1 MSWRWGESSLR
12 RVGLWTL
19 VDSTRG
25 VSLLERSWQVKRFI
39 GAGKGAYQ
47 VCSNTQTSLNMPG
60 FSITLL
66 LLPRAGEENAPS
78 SDLILSLLDDHT
90 DIPAWKWT
98 ASFPPVPVSSQTIPS
113 EEVEANKGDI
123 RKIAAEKPAAFVESI
138 KRACNAL
145 IAAEPDITRMDSIA
159 GDGDCG
165 LTLKVSYATSLYA

>member
-1 MSWRWGESSLR
+1 
-12 RVGLWTL
+12 
-19 VDSTRG
+19 
-25 VSLLERSWQVKRFI
+25 
-39 GAGKGAYQ
+39 
-47 VCSNTQTSLNMPG
+47 MPG

-78 SDLILSLLDDHT
+78 TDLILSLLDDHT

-98 ASFPPVPVSSQTIPS
+98 AGMPPVPVSSQTVPS
-113 EEVEANKGDI
+113 EKVEANKGDI
-123 RKIAAEKPAAFVESI
+123 RRIVAEDPAKFVESI

-165 LTLKVSYATSLYA
+165 LTLKVSQHLSFDEP